1 MFKYHIAL
9 LKYTNFCKMHIYAD
23 SFILHAPNYK
33 TKLSAIIVRFVS
45 RGLHPK
51 KLFDS
56 KNSNSQT

>member
-45 RGLHPK
+45 RGLHREK
-51 KLFDS
+51 
-56 KNSNSQT
+56 